1 MTGIADLQI
10 ASSAAQKDPRMAAA
24 SELVSSEGLEAL
36 GLPPATEAA
45 LNIQE
50 ATNLI
55 DSADQ
60 LLAQAGK
67 PTSATVLQQR
77 QQQALD
83 GIAGALARVQ
93 QSTPP
98 RPMRGQPRPP
108 MMAQQRPPMMGQ
120 PRPPMMGQPRPPM
133 MGQQRPPMAGQQSP
147 VRPPMQGVAGMP
159 APNMVRAAQ
168 GGIVG
173 FDDGGNVEGNNFSRQ
188 EFMYGPLLKKLG
200 VGPMYDFGGELN
212 EDFMNRAK
220 KRAVVES
227 AVEKYGPD
235 AAMPVGNNQPIPM
248 LMQKYGSEMVMKYL
262 EGQKELKE
270 ESKFVAPENRDAFEQ
285 KEANFMSDF
294 PLEFKL
300 DVYETQSGPLGLRY
314 QQVKEEQ
321 EARARARAAQGMAG
335 GGIVAFAGPDGSVVD
350 EEIISTG
357 RYGDVVP
364 YSSTASQFYAERAA
378 AEQAQEARRDAL
390 RNLTVDQ
397 AQAYSSLIGQGANL
411 DEALSYVLGES
422 APSDELILGDQL
434 VTRSDSDGDAVETVV
449 REYLKEGSDIPGGDG
464 NPTTNGETSDVVED
478 IVTRINEIDVE
489 AATSPLTKIVSEH
502 AEKTLGRDRT
512 AEEKQRRQDALDFYG
527 LSDRERDLR
536 QQAADTQTQALAA
549 ELDPE
554 VLRQQKINSILGNLS
569 GPGGIIGAGN
579 RGAASRTAFDKR
591 IRDIEA
597 EKALLP
603 IASELETL
611 GMDRAAREKAFG
623 AGTELAKNFSAEMN
637 TALQSLANLSSVQT
651 SSATSAAIQN
661 ARTSITALTTQ
672 ASNELAKL
680 REKGLNI
687 RDNRDYRRK
696 QDDSIATIGVNIAT
710 AIAEVNG
717 DTLMDEATKQST
729 INSLNKA
736 FTAARNQILGVGSG
750 SEDPELEAILEQYN

>member
-1 MTGIADLQI
+1 MSGIADLQR

-24 SELVSSEGLEAL
+24 SELVSSAGLEAL

-55 DSADQ
+55 GSADQ

-108 MMAQQRPPMMGQ
+108 MMPQQRPPMMPQQRPPMMGQ
-120 PRPPMMGQPRPPM
+120 P
-133 MGQQRPPMAGQQSP
+133 RPPMAGQQSP

-159 APNMVRAAQ
+159 APNMARAAQ

-173 FDDGGNVEGNNFSRQ
+173 FAQGTEVEEKKSLLDRARGFFSGQ
-188 EFMYGPLLKKLG
+188 FSSPTEGMTPEQHL
-200 VGPMYDFGGELN
+200 
-212 EDFMNRAK
+212 
-220 KRAVVES
+220 
-227 AVEKYGPD
+227 
-235 AAMPVGNNQPIPM
+235 Q
-248 LMQKYGSEMVMKYL
+248 YL
-262 EGQKELKE
+262 RDLKE
-270 ESKFVAPENRDAFEQ
+270 TRIAQGASAEEIQRIEEVIRS
-285 KEANFMSDF
+285 
-294 PLEFKL
+294 
-300 DVYETQSGPLGLRY
+300 YEGTTT
-314 QQVKEEQ
+314 
-321 EARARARAAQGMAG
+321 AQGMAG

-422 APSDELILGDQL
+422 APSDELILGGQL
-434 VTRSDSDGDAVETVV
+434 VTRSDSDGDAVETVIT
-449 REYLKEGSDIPGGDG
+449 EATNANTPIKSGGDG

-489 AATSPLTKIVSEH
+489 AATSPLTKIVSDS
-502 AEKTLGRDRT
+502 AKRTLERDRT
-512 AEEKQRRQDALDFYG
+512 AEEEQRRQDALDFYG
-527 LSDRERDLR
+527 LSDRERALR

-579 RGAASRTAFDKR
+579 RGAAARTAFDKR

-611 GMDRAAREKAFG
+611 GMDRAVREKAFG

-661 ARTSITALTTQ
+661 ARTTITALTTQ
-672 ASNELAKL
+672 ASGELAKL
-680 REKGLNI
+680 REEGLNI

-717 DTLMDEATKQST
+717 DLMMDEAAKQSA
-729 INSLNKA
+729 INSLNQA
-736 FTAARNQILGVGSG
+736 YTAAKNQILGVESGSG
-750 SEDPELEAILEQYN
+750 GATLPPGFVPD

>member
-1 MTGIADLQI
+1 MNGIADLQI
-10 ASSAAQKDPRMAAA
+10 ASSAAQQNPRMAAA

-98 RPMRGQPRPP
+98 RPMMGQP
-108 MMAQQRPPMMGQ
+108 RPPMMGQ

-133 MGQQRPPMAGQQSP
+133 MPQQRPPMAGQQPP

-159 APNMVRAAQ
+159 APNMAKAAQ

-173 FDDGGNVEGNNFSRQ
+173 FAQGTEVEEKKSLLDRARGFFSGQ
-188 EFMYGPLLKKLG
+188 FSSPTEGMTPEQHL
-200 VGPMYDFGGELN
+200 
-212 EDFMNRAK
+212 
-220 KRAVVES
+220 
-227 AVEKYGPD
+227 
-235 AAMPVGNNQPIPM
+235 Q
-248 LMQKYGSEMVMKYL
+248 YL
-262 EGQKELKE
+262 RDLKE
-270 ESKFVAPENRDAFEQ
+270 TRIAQGASAEEIQRIE
-285 KEANFMSDF
+285 EAIRS
-294 PLEFKL
+294 
-300 DVYETQSGPLGLRY
+300 YEGTTTS
-314 QQVKEEQ
+314 
-321 EARARARAAQGMAG
+321 QGMAG

-422 APSDELILGDQL
+422 APSDELILGGQL
-434 VTRSDSDGDAVETVV
+434 VTRSDSDGDAVETVGT
-449 REYLKEGSDIPGGDG
+449 EYLKEGSDLPFGEG

-489 AATSPLTKIVSEH
+489 PGKSALTEIVSEY
-502 AEKTLGRDRT
+502 AEDALGRDRI

-527 LSDRERDLR
+527 LSDRERALR

-579 RGAASRTAFDKR
+579 RGAAARTAFDKR
-591 IRDIEA
+591 VRDIEA

-623 AGTELAKNFSAEMN
+623 AGTELAKTFSAEMN
-637 TALQSLANLSSVQT
+637 TALQSLANLSNVET

-696 QDDSIATIGVNIAT
+696 QDESIATIGVNIAT

-736 FTAARNQILGVGSG
+736 YTAAKNQILGVGSG

>member
-1 MTGIADLQI
+1 MNGIADLQR

-24 SELVSSEGLEAL
+24 SELVSSAGLEAL

-55 DSADQ
+55 GSADQ

-108 MMAQQRPPMMGQ
+108 MMPQQ
-120 PRPPMMGQPRPPM
+120 RPPM
-133 MGQQRPPMAGQQSP
+133 MGQQRPPMMGQQRPPMMGQQSP

-159 APNMVRAAQ
+159 APNMARAAQ

-173 FDDGGNVEGNNFSRQ
+173 FAQGTEVEEKKS
-188 EFMYGPLLKKLG
+188 LL
-200 VGPMYDFGGELN
+200 D
-212 EDFMNRAK
+212 
-220 KRAVVES
+220 
-227 AVEKYGPD
+227 
-235 AAMPVGNNQPIPM
+235 
-248 LMQKYGSEMVMKYL
+248 
-262 EGQKELKE
+262 
-270 ESKFVAPENRDAFEQ
+270 
-285 KEANFMSDF
+285 
-294 PLEFKL
+294 
-300 DVYETQSGPLGLRY
+300 
-314 QQVKEEQ
+314 
-321 EARARARAAQGMAG
+321 RARGLFSGQYSADTEGMTPEQHLQYLKNLREERIAQGASAEEIQRIEEAIRSYEGTTTSQGMAG
-335 GGIVAFAGPDGSVVD
+335 GGIVAFAGPDGSEVELDEDLIVQLQAANVAPPREPIPTIEERRIAREASEAASAARIADRDAEFALRARLANQYPNLGVEGIDKYIEAQRTKRLGAVGDLSGIASLATSEPFRMVD
-350 EEIISTG
+350 E
-357 RYGDVVP
+357 
-364 YSSTASQFYAERAA
+364 
-378 AEQAQEARRDAL
+378 
-390 RNLTVDQ
+390 VDEV
-397 AQAYSSLIGQGANL
+397 
-411 DEALSYVLGES
+411 D
-422 APSDELILGDQL
+422 
-434 VTRSDSDGDAVETVV
+434 ETVIT
-449 REYLKEGSDIPGGDG
+449 EATDANTPIKSGGDG
-464 NPTTNGETSDVVED
+464 NPTTDGKEPDVIED

-489 AATSPLTKIVSEH
+489 AATSPLTKIVSDS
-502 AEKTLGRDRT
+502 AKRTLGRDRT
-512 AEEKQRRQDALDFYG
+512 AEEEQRRQDALDFYG

-637 TALQSLANLSSVQT
+637 TALQSLANLSSVQM

-661 ARTSITALTTQ
+661 ARANITALTTQ
-672 ASNELAKL
+672 ASGELAKL

-687 RDNRDYRRK
+687 RDNREYQRRLREGLAEMEAK
-696 QDDSIATIGVNIAT
+696 IGIAM
-710 AIAEVNG
+710 AELEG
-717 DTLMDEATKQST
+717 DTLMNAEQKANAQGILT
-729 INSLNKA
+729 NSL
-736 FTAARNQILGVGSG
+736 TAARRQIMGEISRGG
-750 SEDPELEAILEQYN
+750 SEDPELDAIIEQYN

>member
-1 MTGIADLQI
+1 MNGIADLQI
-10 ASSAAQKDPRMAAA
+10 ASSAAQQNPRMAAA

-98 RPMRGQPRPP
+98 RPMMGQPRPP
-108 MMAQQRPPMMGQ
+108 MMGQPRPPMIAQQRPPMMGQ

-133 MGQQRPPMAGQQSP
+133 
-147 VRPPMQGVAGMP
+147 QGVAGMP
-159 APNMVRAAQ
+159 APNMAKAAQ

-173 FDDGGNVEGNNFSRQ
+173 FDDGGDVEGNNVSHPQILPLYF
-188 EFMYGPLLKKLG
+188 PLLKTLG
-200 VGPMYDFGGELN
+200 LGPKYDFGGGLN
-212 EDFMNRAK
+212 EDFMDRAK

-235 AAMPVGNNQPIPM
+235 AAIPVGSNQPIPM

-262 EGQKELKE
+262 EGRKELEE

-300 DVYETQSGPLGLRY
+300 DVYQTQSGPLGLRY

-321 EARARARAAQGMAG
+321 EARALADQGMAG

-422 APSDELILGDQL
+422 APSDEFILGDQL
-434 VTRSDSDGDAVETVV
+434 VTRSDSDGDTTEITDRVI
-449 REYLKEGSDIPGGDG
+449 REATDADTPKKPGGEG

-489 AATSPLTKIVSEH
+489 PGKSALTEIVSEY
-502 AEKTLGRDRT
+502 AEDALGRDRI

-527 LSDRERDLR
+527 LSDRERALR

-579 RGAASRTAFDKR
+579 RGAAARTAFDKR

-623 AGTELAKNFSAEMN
+623 AGTELAKTFSAEMN
-637 TALQSLANLSSVQT
+637 TALQSLANLSNVET

-687 RDNRDYRRK
+687 RDNKEYQRRV
-696 QDDSIATIGVNIAT
+696 DESIAKIGVDIAE

-717 DTLMDEATKQST
+717 DFTMDEATKQST

-736 FTAARNQILGVGSG
+736 YTAAKNQILGVGSG

>member
-1 MTGIADLQI
+1 MNGIADLQI

-55 DSADQ
+55 NSADQ

-108 MMAQQRPPMMGQ
+108 MMGQ

-133 MGQQRPPMAGQQSP
+133 MPQQRLPMAGQQSP

-173 FDDGGNVEGNNFSRQ
+173 FAQGTEVEEKKS
-188 EFMYGPLLKKLG
+188 LL
-200 VGPMYDFGGELN
+200 D
-212 EDFMNRAK
+212 
-220 KRAVVES
+220 
-227 AVEKYGPD
+227 
-235 AAMPVGNNQPIPM
+235 
-248 LMQKYGSEMVMKYL
+248 
-262 EGQKELKE
+262 
-270 ESKFVAPENRDAFEQ
+270 
-285 KEANFMSDF
+285 
-294 PLEFKL
+294 
-300 DVYETQSGPLGLRY
+300 
-314 QQVKEEQ
+314 
-321 EARARARAAQGMAG
+321 RARGLFSGQYSADTEGMTPEQHLQYLKNLREERITQGASAEEIQRIEEAIRSYEGTTTSQGMAG
-335 GGIVAFAGPDGSVVD
+335 GGIVAFAGPDGSVVN
-350 EEIISTG
+350 TG
-357 RYGDVVP
+357 RMVRGNEQRARAKAEAEEEEKNRLARSNEYQRLKDAGMSEAEIFVALQNFSPTPTFPTSGVRQPMEDTFDV
-364 YSSTASQFYAERAA
+364 SSIVETLGTPSGEEQF
-378 AEQAQEARRDAL
+378 Q
-390 RNLTVDQ
+390 V
-397 AQAYSSLIGQGANL
+397 
-411 DEALSYVLGES
+411 
-422 APSDELILGDQL
+422 
-434 VTRSDSDGDAVETVV
+434 VETVGT
-449 REYLKEGSDIPGGDG
+449 EYLKEGSDLPFGDG
-464 NPTTNGETSDVVED
+464 NPTTDGKEPDVIKD

-489 AATSPLTKIVSEH
+489 AATSPLRRIVSEH
-502 AEKTLGRDRT
+502 ADDALGRDRT
-512 AEEKQRRQDALDFYG
+512 AEEEQRRQEALDFYG
-527 LSDRERDLR
+527 LSDRERELR

-579 RGAASRTAFDKR
+579 RGAAARTAFDKR

-637 TALQSLANLSSVQT
+637 TALQSLANLSNVEASN
-651 SSATSAAIQN
+651 ATSAAIQN
-661 ARTSITALTTQ
+661 ARIDLTALTTQ

-680 REKGLNI
+680 REEGLNV
-687 RDNRDYRRK
+687 RDNKEYQRRV
-696 QDDSIATIGVNIAT
+696 DESIAKIGVNIAT
-710 AIAEVNG
+710 AITEVNG
-717 DTLMDEATKQST
+717 DMLMDDATKQNA
-729 INSLNKA
+729 INSLNQA
-736 FTAARNQILGVGSG
+736 YTAARNQILGVGRGGSG
-750 SEDPELEAILEQYN
+750 DLPEGVTVTRSSP